1 MALQEIAFT
10 SHNGRDHIQA
20 WIYEPAADPV
30 AVVQLVHGLGEHSR
44 RYLHMITTLL
54 DARCIVVADD
64 HAGHEVCQH
73 DAAHALKGK
82 EISES

>member
-44 RYLHMITTLL
+44 RYLHMITTLVTDEL
-54 DARCIVVADD
+54 RC
-64 HAGHEVCQH
+64 CQGCGQTREMTVRKSS
-73 DAAHALKGK
+73 LRM
-82 EISES
+82 S

>member
-30 AVVQLVHGLGEHSR
+30 AVVQLVHGLSLIH
-44 RYLHMITTLL
+44 I
-54 DARCIVVADD
+54 
-64 HAGHEVCQH
+64 
-73 DAAHALKGK
+73 
-82 EISES
+82 